1 MPIYAYKN
9 EWKKCILNLG
19 LCSVVS
25 QFTPS
30 KCWCFCCCS
39 FYL

>member
-1 MPIYAYKN
+1 MYPESWA
-9 EWKKCILNLG
+9 LQ
-19 LCSVVS
+19 SVVS